1 MLDNKIHYRTCNL
14 CEAMC
19 GLEITYKEKKV
30 ISIVGDKKD
39 PLSKG
44 FICPKSLALKDLYED
59 PDRLKTP
66 IKRTENGWQEISWTE
81 AFDEVEIQIK
91 KIQEKYGNN
100 AVATYQGN
108 PNVHNVGSMLYGGP
122 FLKSLKTKQK
132 YSATSADQL
141 PHHIASLKMFGHQML
156 IPIPDIERTDYLLI
170 LGANP
175 GASNGSLL
183 TAPGFPQKIKSIQ
196 KRGGKVIN
204 IDPRFTET
212 SKISSQHLYINPG
225 KDALFLLSLLHV
237 IFDQGIEEKTH
248 LSNYLKGL
256 EEIKEIVKEY
266 SPKKTALLIGID
278 SLEIQKIAKD
288 FMNSKTAVCYGRM
301 GVSTQE
307 YGGICQWLI
316 NVLNIV
322 TNNMDKVGGA
332 MFTKPA
338 IDLVYMTGIQGKVGN
353 FDRYRS
359 RVHNL
364 PEYSG
369 ELPVATLA
377 DEILT
382 EGEGQIKMFIC
393 TAGNPVL
400 SAPNGKKM
408 EKALEKLDFMV
419 SIDIYLNETSK
430 YANIILPTTNG
441 LETLHYDLVFHQL
454 AIRNTAKLSEVLF
467 EKDENQKHDWEILN
481 ELTERITEKK
491 NSLTPEMMLD
501 NMFQYSPYKEANL
514 SVNKLKENPNGIDLG
529 SLQPL
534 LIKRIFTVDKKIN
547 VSPQIFIDD
556 LKRLDKELY
565 KDTKEEETK
574 YPFALIGRRHLRNNN
589 SWMHNSKLLM
599 KGKNRCTVLMSSK
612 DANNLSITDHQK
624 IKIISNVGSIELPV
638 EISDEMKEG
647 VLSIPH
653 GFGHNRNGTKIKL
666 AEENA
671 GESINDLTDDNKIDK
686 LTGNANFSGTRVKV
700 ITKKNS
706 LK

>member
-1 MLDNKIHYRTCNL
+1 MLENKIHYRTCNL

-19 GLEITYKEKKV
+19 GLKITYKEKKV

-44 FICPKSLALKDLYED
+44 YICPKSQALKDLYED
-59 PDRLKTP
+59 SDRLKTP
-66 IKRTENGWQEISWTE
+66 IKRTENGWEKISWTE
-81 AFDEVEIQIK
+81 AFDEVEHQIK
-91 KIQEKYGNN
+91 KIQEKYGND

-108 PNVHNVGSMLYGGP
+108 PNVHNLGAMLYGGP

-183 TAPGFPQKIKSIQ
+183 TAPGFSKKIKNIQ
-196 KRGGKVIN
+196 KRGGEVIN
-204 IDPRFTET
+204 IDPRYTET
-212 SKISSQHLYINPG
+212 SKISSNHFFINPG
-225 KDALFLLSLLHV
+225 KDALLLLSLLHV
-237 IFDQGIEEKTH
+237 IFEQGIDEKTH
-248 LSNYLKGL
+248 LSNHLKGL
-256 EEIKEIVKEY
+256 NEIKEIVKKY
-266 SPKKTALLIGID
+266 PPQKTASIIGID
-278 SLEIQKIAKD
+278 DFEIQKIAKD
-288 FMNSKTAVCYGRM
+288 FINSETAVCYGRM

-307 YGGICQWLI
+307 FGGICQWLI
-316 NVLNIV
+316 NVINIV

-338 IDLVYMTGIQGKVGN
+338 IDLVFMTGMQGKVGN

-359 RVHNL
+359 RVHDL

-377 DEILT
+377 DEMLVK
-382 EGEGQIKMFIC
+382 GEGQIKMLIC

-400 SAPNGKKM
+400 STPNGKKL
-408 EKALEKLDFMV
+408 EKALEELDYMV

-430 YANIILPTTNG
+430 YANIILPSTNG

-467 EKDENQKHDWEILN
+467 EKDDNQKHDWQILN
-481 ELTERITEKK
+481 ELTERITGNK
-491 NSLTPEMMLD
+491 NSLTPKKMLD
-501 NMFQYSPYKEANL
+501 SMFQFSSYKDANL
-514 SVNKLKENPNGIDLG
+514 SVKKLKDNPSGIDLG
-529 SLQPL
+529 ALQPHL
-534 LIKRIFTVDKKIN
+534 TKRIFTTDKKIN
-547 VSPQIFIDD
+547 ISPKFFIDD
-556 LKRLDKELY
+556 LKRLDQELFNVVDED
-565 KDTKEEETK
+565 KIN

-589 SWMHNSKLLM
+589 SWMHNSELLM

-612 DANNLSITDHQK
+612 DANNLSITNHQQ
-624 IKIISNVGSIELPV
+624 IRIISNVGSIELPV

-653 GFGHNRNGTKIKL
+653 GFGHNREGTKIKL

-671 GESINDLTDDNKIDK
+671 GESINDITDDQKIDR

-700 ITKKNS
+700 T
-706 LK
+706 L

>member
-66 IKRTENGWQEISWTE
+66 IKRTENGWQEISWSE

-467 EKDENQKHDWEILN
+467 EKDENQKHDWQILN

-547 VSPQIFIDD
+547 VSPKIFIDD
-556 LKRLDKELY
+556 LKRLNKELC

-700 ITKKNS
+700 IT
-706 LK
+706 

>member
-1 MLDNKIHYRTCNL
+1 MSENKIHYRTCNL

-44 FICPKSLALKDLYED
+44 FICPKSQALKDLYED
-59 PDRLKTP
+59 KDRLKQP
-66 IKRTENGWQEISWTE
+66 LRRTEKGWEEISWEE

-100 AVATYQGN
+100 SVATYQGN
-108 PNVHNVGSMLYGGP
+108 PNVHNLGAMLYGAP

-132 YSATSADQL
+132 YSATSVDQL

-183 TAPGFPQKIKSIQ
+183 TAPGFSQKIKTIQ

-204 IDPRFTET
+204 IDPRYTET
-212 SKISSQHLYINPG
+212 SKISSQHFYINPG
-225 KDALFLLSLLHV
+225 KDALFLLTLLHV
-237 IFDQGIEEKTH
+237 IFQNGIREKTH
-248 LSNYLKGL
+248 LSDHLKGL
-256 EEIKEIVKEY
+256 EDIKKIVKQY
-266 SPKKTALLIGID
+266 TPKKTAHLIGIE
-278 SLEIQKIAKD
+278 STEIQKIATD
-288 FMNSKTAVCYGRM
+288 FLNSETAVCYGRM

-338 IDLVYMTGIQGKVGN
+338 IDLVFMTGAQGKVGN

-382 EGEGQIKMFIC
+382 KGEGQIKMFIC

-400 SAPNGKKM
+400 STPNGKKL
-408 EKALEKLDFMV
+408 EKALEELEFMV

-430 YANIILPTTNG
+430 YANIILPSTNG

-454 AIRNTAKLSEVLF
+454 AIRNTAKISEILF
-467 EKDENQKHDWEILN
+467 EKNENQKHDWQILN
-481 ELTERITEKK
+481 ELTERITGKK
-491 NSLTPEMMLD
+491 NISTPEMMLD
-501 NMFQYSPYKEANL
+501 HMFKFSPYNEENL
-514 SVNKLKENPNGIDLG
+514 SVKKLREHPNGIDLG
-529 SLQPL
+529 ALQPL
-534 LIKRIFTVDKKIN
+534 LTKRIFTLDKKIN
-547 VSPQIFIDD
+547 ISPKIFIDD
-556 LKRLDKELY
+556 LKRLDKEFF
-565 KDTKEEETK
+565 KDNNEEK
-574 YPFALIGRRHLRNNN
+574 INYPFALIGRRHLRNNN

-599 KGKNRCTVLMSSK
+599 KGKNRCTVLMNSK
-612 DANNLSITDHQK
+612 DAQNLSILNHQK
-624 IKIISNVGSIELPV
+624 VKLTSNVGSIILPV

-653 GFGHNRNGTKIKL
+653 GFGHNRGGTKIKL
-666 AEENA
+666 AEKNA
-671 GESINDLTDDNKIDK
+671 GESINDLTDDFKIDQ

-700 ITKKNS
+700 SI
-706 LK
+706 

>member
-1 MLDNKIHYRTCNL
+1 MLENKIHYRTCNL

-19 GLEITYKEKKV
+19 GLKITYKEKKV

-44 FICPKSLALKDLYED
+44 YICPKSLALKDLYED
-59 PDRLKTP
+59 SDRLKTP
-66 IKRTENGWQEISWTE
+66 IKRVENGWKKISWTE
-81 AFDEVEIQIK
+81 AFDEVEHQIK
-91 KIQEKYGNN
+91 KIQEQYGND

-108 PNVHNVGSMLYGGP
+108 PNVHNLGSMLYGGP

-183 TAPGFPQKIKSIQ
+183 TAPGFSQKIKNIQ
-196 KRGGKVIN
+196 KRGGEVIN
-204 IDPRFTET
+204 IDPRYTET
-212 SKISSQHLYINPG
+212 SKISSDHFFINPG
-225 KDALFLLSLLHV
+225 KDALLLLSLLNV
-237 IFDQGIEEKTH
+237 IFEQGIDEKTH
-248 LSNYLKGL
+248 LSSHLKGL
-256 EEIKEIVKEY
+256 EEIKEIIKKY
-266 SPKKTALLIGID
+266 PPQKTAAIIGID
-278 SLEIQKIAKD
+278 SLEIQKIAKN

-307 YGGICQWLI
+307 FGGICQWLI
-316 NVLNIV
+316 NVINIV
-322 TNNMDKVGGA
+322 TNNMDKAGGA
-332 MFTKPA
+332 MFTKAA
-338 IDLVYMTGIQGKVGN
+338 IDLVFMTGMKGKVGN

-359 RVHNL
+359 RVHDL

-377 DEILT
+377 DEMIV
-382 EGEGQIKMFIC
+382 EGEGQIKMLIC

-400 SAPNGKKM
+400 STPNGKKL
-408 EKALEKLDFMV
+408 EKALEGLDFMV

-430 YANIILPTTNG
+430 YANIILPSTNG

-467 EKDENQKHDWEILN
+467 EKDENQKHDWQILN
-481 ELTERITEKK
+481 ELTERITGKK
-491 NSLTPEMMLD
+491 NPLTPEMMLD
-501 NMFQYSPYKEANL
+501 NMFKFSSYKAANL
-514 SVNKLKENPNGIDLG
+514 SVKKLKENPSGIDLG
-529 SLQPL
+529 ALQPL
-534 LIKRIFTVDKKIN
+534 LTKRIFTQDKKIN
-547 VSPQIFIDD
+547 ISPKFFIND
-556 LKRLDKELY
+556 LKRLDKELFNANGED
-565 KDTKEEETK
+565 KTN

-599 KGKNRCTVLMSSK
+599 KGKNRCTVLMCPK
-612 DANNLSITDHQK
+612 DANNLSITNHQK
-624 IKIISNVGSIELPV
+624 IRITSNVGSIELPV

-700 ITKKNS
+700 IT
-706 LK
+706 

>member
-1 MLDNKIHYRTCNL
+1 MLENKIHYRTCNL

-19 GLEITYKEKKV
+19 GLKITYKEKKV

-44 FICPKSLALKDLYED
+44 YICPKSQALKDLYED
-59 PDRLKTP
+59 SDRLKTP
-66 IKRTENGWQEISWTE
+66 IKRTENGWEKISWTE
-81 AFDEVEIQIK
+81 AFDEVEHQIK
-91 KIQEKYGNN
+91 KIQEKYGND

-108 PNVHNVGSMLYGGP
+108 PNVHNLGAMLYGGP

-183 TAPGFPQKIKSIQ
+183 TAPGFSQKIKNIQ
-196 KRGGKVIN
+196 KRGGEVIN
-204 IDPRFTET
+204 IDPRYTET
-212 SKISSQHLYINPG
+212 SKISSNHFFINPG
-225 KDALFLLSLLHV
+225 KDALLLLSLLYV
-237 IFDQGIEEKTH
+237 IFEQGVDEKTH
-248 LSNYLKGL
+248 LSNHLKGL
-256 EEIKEIVKEY
+256 NEIKEIVKKY
-266 SPKKTALLIGID
+266 PPQKTASIIGID
-278 SLEIQKIAKD
+278 DFEIQKIAKD
-288 FMNSKTAVCYGRM
+288 FINSETAVCYGRM

-307 YGGICQWLI
+307 FGGICQWLI
-316 NVLNIV
+316 NVINIV

-338 IDLVYMTGIQGKVGN
+338 IDLVFMTGMQGKVGN

-359 RVHNL
+359 RVHDL

-377 DEILT
+377 DEMLVK
-382 EGEGQIKMFIC
+382 GEGQIKMLIS

-400 SAPNGKKM
+400 STPNGKKL
-408 EKALEKLDFMV
+408 EKALEELDYMV

-430 YANIILPTTNG
+430 YANIILPSTNG

-467 EKDENQKHDWEILN
+467 EKDDNQKHDWQILN
-481 ELTERITEKK
+481 ELTERITGNK
-491 NSLTPEMMLD
+491 NSLTPEKMLD
-501 NMFQYSPYKEANL
+501 SMFQFSSYKDANL
-514 SVNKLKENPNGIDLG
+514 SVKKLKDNPSGIDLG
-529 SLQPL
+529 ALQPHL
-534 LIKRIFTVDKKIN
+534 TKRIFTTDKKIN
-547 VSPQIFIDD
+547 ISPKFFIDD
-556 LKRLDKELY
+556 LKRLDQELFNVVDED
-565 KDTKEEETK
+565 KIN

-589 SWMHNSKLLM
+589 SWMHNSELLM

-612 DANNLSITDHQK
+612 DANNLSITNHQQ
-624 IKIISNVGSIELPV
+624 IRIISNVGSIELPV

-653 GFGHNRNGTKIKL
+653 GFGHNREGTKIKL

-671 GESINDLTDDNKIDK
+671 GESINDLTDDHKIDR

-700 ITKKNS
+700 R
-706 LK
+706 L

>member
-1 MLDNKIHYRTCNL
+1 MLENKIHYRTCNL

-19 GLEITYKEKKV
+19 GLKITYKEKKV

-44 FICPKSLALKDLYED
+44 YICPKSLALKDLYED
-59 PDRLKTP
+59 SDRLKTP
-66 IKRTENGWQEISWTE
+66 IKRVENGWKKISWTE
-81 AFDEVEIQIK
+81 AFDEVEHQIK
-91 KIQEKYGNN
+91 KIQEQYGND

-108 PNVHNVGSMLYGGP
+108 PNVHNLGSMLYGGP

-183 TAPGFPQKIKSIQ
+183 TAPGFSQKIKNIQ
-196 KRGGKVIN
+196 KRGGEVIN
-204 IDPRFTET
+204 IDPRYTET
-212 SKISSQHLYINPG
+212 SKISSDHFFINPG
-225 KDALFLLSLLHV
+225 KDALLLLSLLNV
-237 IFDQGIEEKTH
+237 IFEQGIDEKTH
-248 LSNYLKGL
+248 LSSHLKGL
-256 EEIKEIVKEY
+256 EEIKEIIKQY
-266 SPKKTALLIGID
+266 PPQKTASIIGID
-278 SLEIQKIAKD
+278 SLEIQKIAKN

-307 YGGICQWLI
+307 FGGICQWLI
-316 NVLNIV
+316 NVINIV
-322 TNNMDKVGGA
+322 TNNMDKAGGA
-332 MFTKPA
+332 MFTKAA
-338 IDLVYMTGIQGKVGN
+338 IDLVFMTGMKGKVGN

-359 RVHNL
+359 RVHDL

-377 DEILT
+377 DEMIV
-382 EGEGQIKMFIC
+382 EGEGQIKMLIC

-400 SAPNGKKM
+400 STPNGKKL
-408 EKALEKLDFMV
+408 EKALEGLDFMV

-430 YANIILPTTNG
+430 YANIILPSTNG

-467 EKDENQKHDWEILN
+467 EKDENQKHDWQILN
-481 ELTERITEKK
+481 ELTERITGKK
-491 NSLTPEMMLD
+491 NPLTPEMMLD
-501 NMFQYSPYKEANL
+501 NMFKFSPYKAANL
-514 SVNKLKENPNGIDLG
+514 SVKKLKENPSGIDLG
-529 SLQPL
+529 ALQPL
-534 LIKRIFTVDKKIN
+534 LTKRIFTPDKKIN
-547 VSPQIFIDD
+547 ISPKFFIND
-556 LKRLDKELY
+556 LKRLDKELFNANGED
-565 KDTKEEETK
+565 KTN

-599 KGKNRCTVLMSSK
+599 KGKNRCTVLMCPK
-612 DANNLSITDHQK
+612 DANNLSITNHQK
-624 IKIISNVGSIELPV
+624 IRITSNVGSIELPV

-653 GFGHNRNGTKIKL
+653 GFGHNRQGTKIKL

-671 GESINDLTDDNKIDK
+671 GESINDLTDDYNIDK
-686 LTGNANFSGTRVKV
+686 LTGNVNFSGTRVKV
-700 ITKKNS
+700 N
-706 LK
+706 L

>member
-1 MLDNKIHYRTCNL
+1 MLENKIHYRTCNL

-19 GLEITYKEKKV
+19 GLKITYKEKKV

-44 FICPKSLALKDLYED
+44 YICPKSQALKDLYED
-59 PDRLKTP
+59 SDRLKTP
-66 IKRTENGWQEISWTE
+66 IKRTENGWEKISWTE
-81 AFDEVEIQIK
+81 AFDEVEHQIK
-91 KIQEKYGNN
+91 KIQEKYGND

-108 PNVHNVGSMLYGGP
+108 PNVHNLGAMLYGGP

-156 IPIPDIERTDYLLI
+156 IPIPDIERTHYLLI

-183 TAPGFPQKIKSIQ
+183 TAPGFSQKIKNIQ

-204 IDPRFTET
+204 IDPRYTET
-212 SKISSQHLYINPG
+212 SKISSNHFFINPG
-225 KDALFLLSLLHV
+225 KDALLLLSLLHV
-237 IFDQGIEEKTH
+237 IFEQGINEKTH
-248 LSNYLKGL
+248 LSNHLKGL
-256 EEIKEIVKEY
+256 NEIKEIVKKY
-266 SPKKTALLIGID
+266 PPQKTASIIGINGF
-278 SLEIQKIAKD
+278 EIQKIAKD
-288 FMNSKTAVCYGRM
+288 FMNSETAVCYGRM

-307 YGGICQWLI
+307 FGGICQWLI
-316 NVLNIV
+316 NVINIV

-338 IDLVYMTGIQGKVGN
+338 IDLVFMTGMQGKVGN

-359 RVHNL
+359 RVHDL

-377 DEILT
+377 DEMLVK
-382 EGEGQIKMFIC
+382 GEGQIKMLIC

-400 SAPNGKKM
+400 STPNGKKLEM
-408 EKALEKLDFMV
+408 ALEQLDFMV

-430 YANIILPTTNG
+430 YANIILPSTNG
-441 LETLHYDLVFHQL
+441 LETQHYDLVFHQL

-467 EKDENQKHDWEILN
+467 EKDDNQKHDWQILN
-481 ELTERITEKK
+481 ELTERITGNK
-491 NSLTPEMMLD
+491 NSLTPEKMLD
-501 NMFQYSPYKEANL
+501 SMFQFSSYKDANL
-514 SVNKLKENPNGIDLG
+514 SVKKLKDNPSGIDLG
-529 SLQPL
+529 ALQPHL
-534 LIKRIFTVDKKIN
+534 TKRIFTTDKKIN
-547 VSPQIFIDD
+547 ISPKFFIDD
-556 LKRLDKELY
+556 LKRLDQELFNVVDED
-565 KDTKEEETK
+565 KINF
-574 YPFALIGRRHLRNNN
+574 PFALIGRRHLRNNN
-589 SWMHNSKLLM
+589 SWMHNSELLM

-612 DANNLSITDHQK
+612 DANNLSITNHQQ
-624 IKIISNVGSIELPV
+624 IRIISNVGSIELPV

-653 GFGHNRNGTKIKL
+653 GFGHNREGTKIKL

-671 GESINDLTDDNKIDK
+671 GESINDLTDDHKIDR

-700 ITKKNS
+700 R
-706 LK
+706 L

>member
-1 MLDNKIHYRTCNL
+1 MLENKIHYRTCNL

-19 GLEITYKEKKV
+19 GLKITYKEKKV

-44 FICPKSLALKDLYED
+44 YICPKSQALKDLYED
-59 PDRLKTP
+59 SDRLKTP
-66 IKRTENGWQEISWTE
+66 IKRVENGWKKISWIE
-81 AFDEVEIQIK
+81 AFEEVEHQIK
-91 KIQEKYGNN
+91 KIQEKYGND

-108 PNVHNVGSMLYGGP
+108 PNVHNLGSMLYGGP

-183 TAPGFPQKIKSIQ
+183 TAPGFSQKIKNIQ
-196 KRGGKVIN
+196 KRGGEVIN
-204 IDPRFTET
+204 IDPRYTET
-212 SKISSQHLYINPG
+212 SKISSNHFFINPG
-225 KDALFLLSLLHV
+225 KDALLLLSLLYV
-237 IFDQGIEEKTH
+237 IFEQGIDEKTH
-248 LSNYLKGL
+248 LSSHLKGL
-256 EEIKEIVKEY
+256 EEIKEIIKKY
-266 SPKKTALLIGID
+266 PPQKTAAIIGID
-278 SLEIQKIAKD
+278 SLEIQKIAKN

-307 YGGICQWLI
+307 FGGICQWLI
-316 NVLNIV
+316 NVINIV
-322 TNNMDKVGGA
+322 TNNMDKAGGA
-332 MFTKPA
+332 MFTEAA
-338 IDLVYMTGIQGKVGN
+338 IDLVFMTGMQGKVGN

-359 RVHNL
+359 RVHDL

-377 DEILT
+377 DEMIV
-382 EGEGQIKMFIC
+382 EGDGQIKMLIC

-400 SAPNGKKM
+400 STPNGKKL
-408 EKALEKLDFMV
+408 EKALEGLDFMV

-430 YANIILPTTNG
+430 YANIILPSTNG

-467 EKDENQKHDWEILN
+467 EKDENQKHDWQILN
-481 ELTERITEKK
+481 ELTERITGKK
-491 NSLTPEMMLD
+491 NPLTPEMMLD
-501 NMFQYSPYKEANL
+501 NMFKFSSYKAANL
-514 SVNKLKENPNGIDLG
+514 SVKKLKENPSGIDLG
-529 SLQPL
+529 ALQPL
-534 LIKRIFTVDKKIN
+534 LTKRIFTQDKKIN
-547 VSPQIFIDD
+547 ISPKFFIDD
-556 LKRLDKELY
+556 LKRLDKELFNTNGED
-565 KDTKEEETK
+565 KTN

-599 KGKNRCTVLMSSK
+599 KGKNRCTVLMCPK
-612 DANNLSITDHQK
+612 DANNLSITNHQK
-624 IKIISNVGSIELPV
+624 IRITSNVGSIELPV

-653 GFGHNRNGTKIKL
+653 GFGHNRQGTKIKL

-671 GESINDLTDDNKIDK
+671 GESINDLTDDYNIDK
-686 LTGNANFSGTRVKV
+686 LTGNVNFSGTRVKV
-700 ITKKNS
+700 N
-706 LK
+706 L

>member
-66 IKRTENGWQEISWTE
+66 IKRTENGWQEISWSE

-237 IFDQGIEEKTH
+237 IFDQGIEDKTH

-467 EKDENQKHDWEILN
+467 EKDENQKHDWQILN

-547 VSPQIFIDD
+547 VSPKIFIDD
-556 LKRLDKELY
+556 LKRLNKELC

-700 ITKKNS
+700 ITQKKA
-706 LK
+706 L

>member
-1 MLDNKIHYRTCNL
+1 MIDNKVHYRTCNL

-19 GLEITYKEKKV
+19 GLEITYKEKDI

-44 FICPKSLALKDLYED
+44 YICPKSLALKDLYED
-59 PDRLKTP
+59 QDRLKTP
-66 IKRTENGWQEISWTE
+66 IKRTENGWEKISWTE
-81 AFDEVEIQIK
+81 AFDEVENQIK
-91 KIQEKYGNN
+91 KIQEEYGNN

-108 PNVHNVGSMLYGGP
+108 PNVHNFGSILYGGP

-132 YSATSADQL
+132 YSATSEDQL

-183 TAPGFPQKIKSIQ
+183 TAPGFSQKIKNIQ
-196 KRGGKVIN
+196 KRGGEVIN
-204 IDPRFTET
+204 IDPRYTET
-212 SKISSQHLYINPG
+212 SKISSNHFFINPG
-225 KDALFLLSLLHV
+225 KDALLLLSLLYV
-237 IFDQGIEEKTH
+237 IFEQGIDEKTH
-248 LSNYLKGL
+248 LSSHLKGL
-256 EEIKEIVKEY
+256 EEIKEIIKKY
-266 SPKKTALLIGID
+266 PPQKTAAIIGID
-278 SLEIQKIAKD
+278 SLEIQKIAKN

-307 YGGICQWLI
+307 FGGICQWLI
-316 NVLNIV
+316 NVINIV
-322 TNNMDKVGGA
+322 TNNMDKAGGA
-332 MFTKPA
+332 MFTEAA
-338 IDLVYMTGIQGKVGN
+338 IDLVFMTGMQGKVGN

-359 RVHNL
+359 RVHDL

-377 DEILT
+377 DEMIV
-382 EGEGQIKMFIC
+382 EGEGQIKMLIC

-400 SAPNGKKM
+400 STPNGKKL
-408 EKALEKLDFMV
+408 EKALEGLDFMV

-467 EKDENQKHDWEILN
+467 EKDENQKHDWQILN
-481 ELTERITEKK
+481 ELTERITGKK
-491 NSLTPEMMLD
+491 NPLTPEMMLD
-501 NMFQYSPYKEANL
+501 NMFKFSSYKAANL
-514 SVNKLKENPNGIDLG
+514 SVKKLKENPSGIDLG
-529 SLQPL
+529 ALQPL
-534 LIKRIFTVDKKIN
+534 LTKRIFTQDKKIN
-547 VSPQIFIDD
+547 ISPKFFIDD
-556 LKRLDKELY
+556 LKRLDKELFNTNGED
-565 KDTKEEETK
+565 KTN

-599 KGKNRCTVLMSSK
+599 KGKNRCTVLMCPK
-612 DANNLSITDHQK
+612 DANNLSITNHQK
-624 IKIISNVGSIELPV
+624 IRITSNVGSIELPV

-653 GFGHNRNGTKIKL
+653 GFGHNRQGTKIKL

-671 GESINDLTDDNKIDK
+671 GESINDLTDDYNIDK
-686 LTGNANFSGTRVKV
+686 LTGNVNFSGTRVKV
-700 ITKKNS
+700 N
-706 LK
+706 L

>member
-1 MLDNKIHYRTCNL
+1 MLENKIHYRTCNL

-19 GLEITYKEKKV
+19 GLKITYKEKKV

-44 FICPKSLALKDLYED
+44 YICPKSLALKDLYED
-59 PDRLKTP
+59 SDRLKTP
-66 IKRTENGWQEISWTE
+66 IKRVENGWKKISWTE
-81 AFDEVEIQIK
+81 AFDEVEHQIK
-91 KIQEKYGNN
+91 KIQEQYGND

-108 PNVHNVGSMLYGGP
+108 PNVHNLGSMLYGGP

-183 TAPGFPQKIKSIQ
+183 TAPGFSQKIKNIQ
-196 KRGGKVIN
+196 KRGGEVIN
-204 IDPRFTET
+204 IDPRYTET
-212 SKISSQHLYINPG
+212 SKISSDHFFINPG
-225 KDALFLLSLLHV
+225 KDALLLLSLLNV
-237 IFDQGIEEKTH
+237 IFEQGIDEKTH
-248 LSNYLKGL
+248 LSSHLKGL
-256 EEIKEIVKEY
+256 EEIKEIIKQY
-266 SPKKTALLIGID
+266 PPQKTASIIGID
-278 SLEIQKIAKD
+278 SLEIQKIAKN

-307 YGGICQWLI
+307 FGGICQWLI
-316 NVLNIV
+316 NVINIV
-322 TNNMDKVGGA
+322 TNNMDKAGGA
-332 MFTKPA
+332 MFTEAA
-338 IDLVYMTGIQGKVGN
+338 IDLVFMTGMKGKVGN

-359 RVHNL
+359 RVHDL

-377 DEILT
+377 DEMIV
-382 EGEGQIKMFIC
+382 EGEGQIKMLIC

-400 SAPNGKKM
+400 STPNGKKL
-408 EKALEKLDFMV
+408 EKALEGLDFMV

-430 YANIILPTTNG
+430 YANIILPSTNG

-467 EKDENQKHDWEILN
+467 EKDENQKHDWQILN
-481 ELTERITEKK
+481 ELTERITGKK
-491 NSLTPEMMLD
+491 NPLTPEMMLD
-501 NMFQYSPYKEANL
+501 NMFKFSPYKAANL
-514 SVNKLKENPNGIDLG
+514 SVKKLKENPSGIDLG
-529 SLQPL
+529 ALQPL
-534 LIKRIFTVDKKIN
+534 LTKRIFTQDKKIN
-547 VSPQIFIDD
+547 ISPKFFIDD
-556 LKRLDKELY
+556 LKRLDKELFNTNSED
-565 KDTKEEETK
+565 KTN

-599 KGKNRCTVLMSSK
+599 KGKNRCTVLMCPK
-612 DANNLSITDHQK
+612 DANNLSITNHQK
-624 IKIISNVGSIELPV
+624 IRITSNVGSIELPV

-653 GFGHNRNGTKIKL
+653 GFGHNRQGTKIKL

-671 GESINDLTDDNKIDK
+671 GESINDLTDDYNIDK
-686 LTGNANFSGTRVKV
+686 LTGNVNFSGTRVKV
-700 ITKKNS
+700 N
-706 LK
+706 L

>member
-266 SPKKTALLIGID
+266 STKKTALLIGID

-382 EGEGQIKMFIC
+382 EGDGQIKMFIC

-612 DANNLSITDHQK
+612 DANNLSIIDHQK

-700 ITKKNS
+700 IT
-706 LK
+706 

>member
-382 EGEGQIKMFIC
+382 EGDGQIKMFIC

-467 EKDENQKHDWEILN
+467 EKDENQKHDWQILN

-547 VSPQIFIDD
+547 VSPKFFIDD

-700 ITKKNS
+700 IT
-706 LK
+706 

>member
-183 TAPGFPQKIKSIQ
+183 TAPGFPKKIKSIQ

-237 IFDQGIEEKTH
+237 IFDQGIEDKTH

-400 SAPNGKKM
+400 SAPNGKKL

-467 EKDENQKHDWEILN
+467 EKDENQKHDWQILN

-547 VSPQIFIDD
+547 VSPKIFIDD
-556 LKRLDKELY
+556 LKRLNKELY

-700 ITKKNS
+700 IT
-706 LK
+706 

>member
-1 MLDNKIHYRTCNL
+1 MLENKIHYRTCNL

-19 GLEITYKEKKV
+19 GLKITYKEKKV

-44 FICPKSLALKDLYED
+44 YICPKSQALKDLYED
-59 PDRLKTP
+59 LDRLKTP
-66 IKRTENGWQEISWTE
+66 IKRTENGWEKISWTE
-81 AFDEVEIQIK
+81 AFDEVEYQIK
-91 KIQEKYGNN
+91 KIQEKYGND

-108 PNVHNVGSMLYGGP
+108 PNVHNLGSMLYGGP

-183 TAPGFPQKIKSIQ
+183 TAPGFSQKIKNIQ
-196 KRGGKVIN
+196 KRGGEVIN
-204 IDPRFTET
+204 IDPRYTET
-212 SKISSQHLYINPG
+212 SKISSNHFFINPG
-225 KDALFLLSLLHV
+225 KDALLLLSLLYV
-237 IFDQGIEEKTH
+237 IFEQGIDEKTH
-248 LSNYLKGL
+248 LSSHLKGL
-256 EEIKEIVKEY
+256 EEIKEIIKQY
-266 SPKKTALLIGID
+266 PPQKTAAIIGID
-278 SLEIQKIAKD
+278 SLEIQKIAKN

-307 YGGICQWLI
+307 FGGICQWLI
-316 NVLNIV
+316 NVINIV
-322 TNNMDKVGGA
+322 TNNMDKAGGA
-332 MFTKPA
+332 MFTEAA
-338 IDLVYMTGIQGKVGN
+338 IDLVFMTGMQGKVGN

-359 RVHNL
+359 RVHDL

-377 DEILT
+377 DEMIV
-382 EGEGQIKMFIC
+382 EGEGQIKMLIC

-400 SAPNGKKM
+400 STPNGKKL
-408 EKALEKLDFMV
+408 EKALEGLDFMV

-430 YANIILPTTNG
+430 YANIILPSTNG

-467 EKDENQKHDWEILN
+467 EKDENQKHDWQILN
-481 ELTERITEKK
+481 ELTERITGKK
-491 NSLTPEMMLD
+491 NPLTPEMMLD
-501 NMFQYSPYKEANL
+501 NMFKFSSYKAANL
-514 SVNKLKENPNGIDLG
+514 SVKKLKENPSGIDLG
-529 SLQPL
+529 ALQPL
-534 LIKRIFTVDKKIN
+534 LTKRIFTQDKKIN
-547 VSPQIFIDD
+547 ISPKFFIDD
-556 LKRLDKELY
+556 LKRLDKELFNTNGED
-565 KDTKEEETK
+565 KTN

-599 KGKNRCTVLMSSK
+599 KGKNRCTVLMCPK
-612 DANNLSITDHQK
+612 DANNLSITNHQK
-624 IKIISNVGSIELPV
+624 IRITSNVGSIELPV

-653 GFGHNRNGTKIKL
+653 GFGHNRQGTKIKL

-671 GESINDLTDDNKIDK
+671 GESINDLTDDYNIDK
-686 LTGNANFSGTRVKV
+686 LTGNVNFSGTRVKV
-700 ITKKNS
+700 N
-706 LK
+706 L

>member
-1 MLDNKIHYRTCNL
+1 MLENKIHYRTCNL

-19 GLEITYKEKKV
+19 GLKITYKEKKI

-44 FICPKSLALKDLYED
+44 YICPKSQALKDLYED
-59 PDRLKTP
+59 SDRLKTP
-66 IKRTENGWQEISWTE
+66 IKRSENGWEKISWVE
-81 AFDEVEIQIK
+81 AFDEIEHQIK
-91 KIQEKYGNN
+91 KIQEKYCND

-108 PNVHNVGSMLYGGP
+108 PNVHNLGAILYGGP

-156 IPIPDIERTDYLLI
+156 IPIPDIERTHYLLI

-183 TAPGFPQKIKSIQ
+183 TAPGFSQKIKNIQ

-204 IDPRFTET
+204 IDPRYTET
-212 SKISSQHLYINPG
+212 SKISSNHFFINPG
-225 KDALFLLSLLHV
+225 KDALLLLSLLHV
-237 IFDQGIEEKTH
+237 IFEQGINEKTH
-248 LSNYLKGL
+248 LSNHLKGL
-256 EEIKEIVKEY
+256 NEIKEIVKKY
-266 SPKKTALLIGID
+266 PPQKTASIIGINGF
-278 SLEIQKIAKD
+278 EIQKIAKD
-288 FMNSKTAVCYGRM
+288 FMNSETAVCYGRM

-307 YGGICQWLI
+307 FGGICQWLI
-316 NVLNIV
+316 NVINIV

-338 IDLVYMTGIQGKVGN
+338 IDLVFMTGMQGKVGN
-353 FDRYRS
+353 FNRYRS
-359 RVHNL
+359 RVHDL

-377 DEILT
+377 DEMLVK
-382 EGEGQIKMFIC
+382 GEGQIKMLIC

-400 SAPNGKKM
+400 STPNGKKLEM
-408 EKALEKLDFMV
+408 ALEQLDFMV

-430 YANIILPTTNG
+430 YANIILPSTNG
-441 LETLHYDLVFHQL
+441 LETQHYDLVFHQL

-467 EKDENQKHDWEILN
+467 EKDDNQKHDWQILN
-481 ELTERITEKK
+481 ELTERITGNK
-491 NSLTPEMMLD
+491 NSLTPEKMLD
-501 NMFQYSPYKEANL
+501 SMFQFSSYKDANL
-514 SVNKLKENPNGIDLG
+514 SVKKLKDNPSGLDLG
-529 SLQPL
+529 ALQPHL
-534 LIKRIFTVDKKIN
+534 TKRIFTTDKKIN
-547 VSPQIFIDD
+547 ISPKFFIDD
-556 LKRLDKELY
+556 LKRLDQELFNVVDED
-565 KDTKEEETK
+565 KIN

-589 SWMHNSKLLM
+589 SWMHNSELLM

-612 DANNLSITDHQK
+612 DANNLSITNHQQ
-624 IKIISNVGSIELPV
+624 IRIISNVGSIKLPV

-653 GFGHNRNGTKIKL
+653 GFGHNREGTKIKL
-666 AEENA
+666 AEKNA
-671 GESINDLTDDNKIDK
+671 GESINDLTDDHKIDR

-700 ITKKNS
+700 R
-706 LK
+706 L

>member
-1 MLDNKIHYRTCNL
+1 MD
-14 CEAMC
+14 
-19 GLEITYKEKKV
+19 GKK
-30 ISIVGDKKD
+30 
-39 PLSKG
+39 
-44 FICPKSLALKDLYED
+44 
-59 PDRLKTP
+59 
-66 IKRTENGWQEISWTE
+66 ISWTE
-81 AFDEVEIQIK
+81 AFDEVEYQIK
-91 KIQEKYGNN
+91 KIQEKYGND

-108 PNVHNVGSMLYGGP
+108 PNVHNLGAMLYGGP

-183 TAPGFPQKIKSIQ
+183 TAPGFSKKIKNIQ
-196 KRGGKVIN
+196 KRGGEVIN
-204 IDPRFTET
+204 IDPRYTET
-212 SKISSQHLYINPG
+212 SKISSNHFFINPG
-225 KDALFLLSLLHV
+225 KDALLLLSLLHV
-237 IFDQGIEEKTH
+237 IFEQGIDEKTH
-248 LSNYLKGL
+248 LSNHLKGL
-256 EEIKEIVKEY
+256 NEIKEIVKKY
-266 SPKKTALLIGID
+266 PPQKTASIIGID
-278 SLEIQKIAKD
+278 DFEIQKIAKD
-288 FMNSKTAVCYGRM
+288 FINSETAVCYGRM

-307 YGGICQWLI
+307 FGGICQWLI
-316 NVLNIV
+316 NVINIV

-338 IDLVYMTGIQGKVGN
+338 IDLVFMTGMQGKVGN

-359 RVHNL
+359 RVHDL

-377 DEILT
+377 DEMLVK
-382 EGEGQIKMFIC
+382 GEGQIKMLIS

-400 SAPNGKKM
+400 STPNGKKL
-408 EKALEKLDFMV
+408 EKALEQLDYMV

-430 YANIILPTTNG
+430 YANIILPSTNG

-467 EKDENQKHDWEILN
+467 EKDENQKHDWQILN
-481 ELTERITEKK
+481 ELTERITGNK
-491 NSLTPEMMLD
+491 NSLTPEKMLD
-501 NMFQYSPYKEANL
+501 SMFQFSSYKDANL
-514 SVNKLKENPNGIDLG
+514 SVKKLKDNPSGLDLG
-529 SLQPL
+529 ALQPHL
-534 LIKRIFTVDKKIN
+534 TKRIFTTDKKIN
-547 VSPQIFIDD
+547 ISPKFFIDD
-556 LKRLDKELY
+556 LKRLDQELFY
-565 KDTKEEETK
+565 VVDEDKIN

-589 SWMHNSKLLM
+589 SWMHNSELLM

-612 DANNLSITDHQK
+612 DANNLSITNHQQ
-624 IKIISNVGSIELPV
+624 IRIISNVGSIELPV

-653 GFGHNRNGTKIKL
+653 GFGHNREGTKIKL

-671 GESINDLTDDNKIDK
+671 GESINDLTDDHKIDR

-700 ITKKNS
+700 R
-706 LK
+706 L

>member
-400 SAPNGKKM
+400 SAPNGKKL

-467 EKDENQKHDWEILN
+467 EKDENQKHDWQILN

-547 VSPQIFIDD
+547 VSPKIFIDD
-556 LKRLDKELY
+556 LKRLNKELC

-700 ITKKNS
+700 ITQKKA
-706 LK
+706 L

>member
-1 MLDNKIHYRTCNL
+1 MLENKIHYRTCNL

-19 GLEITYKEKKV
+19 GLKITYKEKKI

-44 FICPKSLALKDLYED
+44 YICPKSQALKDLYED
-59 PDRLKTP
+59 SDRLKTP
-66 IKRTENGWQEISWTE
+66 IKRTENGWEKISWTE
-81 AFDEVEIQIK
+81 AFDEVEYQIK
-91 KIQEKYGNN
+91 KIQEKYGND

-108 PNVHNVGSMLYGGP
+108 PNVHNLGAMLYGGP

-183 TAPGFPQKIKSIQ
+183 TAPGFSKKIKNIQ
-196 KRGGKVIN
+196 KRGGEVIN
-204 IDPRFTET
+204 IDPRYTET
-212 SKISSQHLYINPG
+212 SKISSNHFFINPG
-225 KDALFLLSLLHV
+225 KDALLLLSLLHV
-237 IFDQGIEEKTH
+237 IFEQGIDEKTH
-248 LSNYLKGL
+248 LSNHLKGL
-256 EEIKEIVKEY
+256 NEIKEIVKKY
-266 SPKKTALLIGID
+266 PPQKTASIIGID
-278 SLEIQKIAKD
+278 DFEIQKIAKD
-288 FMNSKTAVCYGRM
+288 FINSETAVCYGRM

-307 YGGICQWLI
+307 FGGICQWLI
-316 NVLNIV
+316 NVINIV

-338 IDLVYMTGIQGKVGN
+338 IDLVFMTGMQGKVGN

-359 RVHNL
+359 RVHDL

-377 DEILT
+377 DEMLVK
-382 EGEGQIKMFIC
+382 GEGQIKMLIS

-400 SAPNGKKM
+400 STPNGKKL
-408 EKALEKLDFMV
+408 EKALEQLDYMV

-430 YANIILPTTNG
+430 YANIILPSTNG

-467 EKDENQKHDWEILN
+467 EKDENQKHDWQILN
-481 ELTERITEKK
+481 ELTERITGNK
-491 NSLTPEMMLD
+491 NSLTPEKMLD
-501 NMFQYSPYKEANL
+501 SMFQFSSYKDANL
-514 SVNKLKENPNGIDLG
+514 SVKKLKDNPSGLDLG
-529 SLQPL
+529 ALQPHL
-534 LIKRIFTVDKKIN
+534 TKRIFTTDKKIN
-547 VSPQIFIDD
+547 ISPKFFIDD
-556 LKRLDKELY
+556 LKRLDQELFNVEDED
-565 KDTKEEETK
+565 KIN

-589 SWMHNSKLLM
+589 SWMHNSELLM

-612 DANNLSITDHQK
+612 DANNLSITNHQQ
-624 IKIISNVGSIELPV
+624 IRIISNVGSIELPV

-653 GFGHNRNGTKIKL
+653 GFGHNREGTKIKL

-671 GESINDLTDDNKIDK
+671 GESINDLTDDHKIDR

-700 ITKKNS
+700 GF
-706 LK
+706 

>member
-1 MLDNKIHYRTCNL
+1 MLENKIHYRTCNL

-19 GLEITYKEKKV
+19 GLKITYKEKKV

-44 FICPKSLALKDLYED
+44 YICPKSQALKDLYED
-59 PDRLKTP
+59 SDRLKTP
-66 IKRTENGWQEISWTE
+66 IKRVENGWEKISWIE
-81 AFDEVEIQIK
+81 AFEEVEHQIK
-91 KIQEKYGNN
+91 KIQEKYGND

-108 PNVHNVGSMLYGGP
+108 PNVHNLGSMLYGGP

-183 TAPGFPQKIKSIQ
+183 TAPGFSQKIKNIQ
-196 KRGGKVIN
+196 KRGGEVIN
-204 IDPRFTET
+204 IDPRYTET
-212 SKISSQHLYINPG
+212 SKISSNHFFINPG
-225 KDALFLLSLLHV
+225 KDALLLLSLLYV
-237 IFDQGIEEKTH
+237 IFEQGIDEKTH
-248 LSNYLKGL
+248 LSSHLKGL
-256 EEIKEIVKEY
+256 EEIKEIIKKY
-266 SPKKTALLIGID
+266 PPQKTAAIIGID
-278 SLEIQKIAKD
+278 SLEIQKIAKN

-307 YGGICQWLI
+307 FGGICQWLI
-316 NVLNIV
+316 NVINIV
-322 TNNMDKVGGA
+322 TNNMDKAGGA
-332 MFTKPA
+332 MFTEAA
-338 IDLVYMTGIQGKVGN
+338 IDLVFMTGMQGKVGN

-359 RVHNL
+359 RVHDL

-377 DEILT
+377 DEMIV
-382 EGEGQIKMFIC
+382 EGEGQIKMLIC

-400 SAPNGKKM
+400 STPNGKKL
-408 EKALEKLDFMV
+408 EKALEGLDFMV

-467 EKDENQKHDWEILN
+467 EKDENQKHDWQILN
-481 ELTERITEKK
+481 ELTERITGKK
-491 NSLTPEMMLD
+491 NPLTPEMMLD
-501 NMFQYSPYKEANL
+501 NMFKFSSYKAANL
-514 SVNKLKENPNGIDLG
+514 SVKKLKENPSGIDLG
-529 SLQPL
+529 ALQPL
-534 LIKRIFTVDKKIN
+534 LTKRIFTQDKKIN
-547 VSPQIFIDD
+547 ISPKFFIDD
-556 LKRLDKELY
+556 LKRLDKELFNTNGED
-565 KDTKEEETK
+565 KTN

-599 KGKNRCTVLMSSK
+599 KGKNRCTVLMCPK
-612 DANNLSITDHQK
+612 DANNLSITNHQK
-624 IKIISNVGSIELPV
+624 IRITSNVGSIELPV

-653 GFGHNRNGTKIKL
+653 GFGHNRQGTKIKL

-671 GESINDLTDDNKIDK
+671 GESINDLTDDYNIDK
-686 LTGNANFSGTRVKV
+686 LTGNVNFSGTRVKV
-700 ITKKNS
+700 N
-706 LK
+706 L

>member
-467 EKDENQKHDWEILN
+467 EKDENQKHDWQILN

-501 NMFQYSPYKEANL
+501 NMFQDSPYKEANL

-700 ITKKNS
+700 IT
-706 LK
+706 

>member
-237 IFDQGIEEKTH
+237 IFDQGIEDKTH

-700 ITKKNS
+700 IT
-706 LK
+706 

>member
-1 MLDNKIHYRTCNL
+1 MLENKIHYRTCNL

-19 GLEITYKEKKV
+19 GLKITYKEKKV

-44 FICPKSLALKDLYED
+44 YICPKSQALKDLYED
-59 PDRLKTP
+59 SDRLKTP
-66 IKRTENGWQEISWTE
+66 IKRVENGWEKISWIE
-81 AFDEVEIQIK
+81 AFEEVEHQIK
-91 KIQEKYGNN
+91 KIQEKYGND

-108 PNVHNVGSMLYGGP
+108 PNVHNLGSMLYGGP

-183 TAPGFPQKIKSIQ
+183 TAPGFSQKIKNIQ
-196 KRGGKVIN
+196 KRGGEVIN
-204 IDPRFTET
+204 IDPRYTET
-212 SKISSQHLYINPG
+212 SKISSNHFFINPG
-225 KDALFLLSLLHV
+225 KDALLLLSLLYV
-237 IFDQGIEEKTH
+237 IFEQGIDEKTH
-248 LSNYLKGL
+248 LSSHLKGL
-256 EEIKEIVKEY
+256 EEIKEIIKKY
-266 SPKKTALLIGID
+266 PPQKTAAIIGID
-278 SLEIQKIAKD
+278 SLEIQKIAKN

-307 YGGICQWLI
+307 FGGICQWLI
-316 NVLNIV
+316 NVINIV
-322 TNNMDKVGGA
+322 TNNMDKAGGA
-332 MFTKPA
+332 MFTEAA
-338 IDLVYMTGIQGKVGN
+338 IDLVFMTGMQGKVGN

-359 RVHNL
+359 RVHDL

-377 DEILT
+377 DEMIV
-382 EGEGQIKMFIC
+382 EGEGQIKMLIC

-400 SAPNGKKM
+400 STPNGKKL
-408 EKALEKLDFMV
+408 EKALEGLDFMV

-430 YANIILPTTNG
+430 YANIILPSTNG

-467 EKDENQKHDWEILN
+467 EKDENQKHDWQILN
-481 ELTERITEKK
+481 ELTERITGKK
-491 NSLTPEMMLD
+491 NPLTPEMMLD
-501 NMFQYSPYKEANL
+501 NMFKFSSYKAANL
-514 SVNKLKENPNGIDLG
+514 SVKKLKENPSGIDLG
-529 SLQPL
+529 ALQPL
-534 LIKRIFTVDKKIN
+534 LTKRIFTQDKKIN
-547 VSPQIFIDD
+547 ISPKFFIDD
-556 LKRLDKELY
+556 LKRLDKELFNTNGED
-565 KDTKEEETK
+565 KTN

-589 SWMHNSKLLM
+589 SWLHNSKLLM
-599 KGKNRCTVLMSSK
+599 KGKNRCTVLMCPK
-612 DANNLSITDHQK
+612 DANNLSITNHQK
-624 IKIISNVGSIELPV
+624 IRITSNVGSIELPV

-653 GFGHNRNGTKIKL
+653 GFGHNRQGTKIKL

-671 GESINDLTDDNKIDK
+671 GESINDLTDDYNIDK
-686 LTGNANFSGTRVKV
+686 LTGNVNFSGTRVKV
-700 ITKKNS
+700 N
-706 LK
+706 L

>member
-248 LSNYLKGL
+248 LSIHLKGL

-393 TAGNPVL
+393 TAGNPIL
-400 SAPNGKKM
+400 SSPNGKKL

-467 EKDENQKHDWEILN
+467 EKDENQKHDWQILN

-514 SVNKLKENPNGIDLG
+514 SVNKLKENPSGIDLG

-700 ITKKNS
+700 IT
-706 LK
+706 

>member
-183 TAPGFPQKIKSIQ
+183 TAPGFPKKIKSIQ

-467 EKDENQKHDWEILN
+467 EKDENQKHDWQILN

-700 ITKKNS
+700 IT
-706 LK
+706 

>member
-39 PLSKG
+39 PLSPG

-266 SPKKTALLIGID
+266 SPKKTALIIGID

-454 AIRNTAKLSEVLF
+454 AIRNTAKLSEILF

-529 SLQPL
+529 SLKPL

-547 VSPQIFIDD
+547 ISPKFFIDD

-612 DANNLSITDHQK
+612 DANNLSIIDHQK

-700 ITKKNS
+700 IT
-706 LK
+706 

>member
-1 MLDNKIHYRTCNL
+1 MSENKIHYRTCNL

-19 GLEITYKEKKV
+19 GLEITHKEKKV

-44 FICPKSLALKDLYED
+44 FICPKSQALKDLYED
-59 PDRLKTP
+59 KDRLKQP
-66 IKRTENGWQEISWTE
+66 LRRTEKGWEEISWEE

-100 AVATYQGN
+100 SVATYQGN
-108 PNVHNVGSMLYGGP
+108 PNVHNLGAMLYGAP

-132 YSATSADQL
+132 YSATSVDQL

-183 TAPGFPQKIKSIQ
+183 TAPGFSQKIKNIQ

-204 IDPRFTET
+204 IDPRYTET
-212 SKISSQHLYINPG
+212 SKISSQHFYINPG
-225 KDALFLLSLLHV
+225 KDALFLLTLLHV
-237 IFDQGIEEKTH
+237 IFQNGIREKTH
-248 LSNYLKGL
+248 LSDHLKGL
-256 EEIKEIVKEY
+256 EDIKKIAKQY
-266 SPKKTALLIGID
+266 TPKKTAHLIGIE
-278 SLEIQKIAKD
+278 STEIQKIATD
-288 FMNSKTAVCYGRM
+288 FLNSETAVCYGRM

-338 IDLVYMTGIQGKVGN
+338 IDLVFMTGAQGKVGN

-382 EGEGQIKMFIC
+382 KGKGQIKMFIC

-400 SAPNGKKM
+400 STPNGKKL
-408 EKALEKLDFMV
+408 EKALEELEFMV

-430 YANIILPTTNG
+430 YANIILPSTNG

-454 AIRNTAKLSEVLF
+454 AIRNTAKISEILF
-467 EKDENQKHDWEILN
+467 EKNENQKHDWQILN
-481 ELTERITEKK
+481 ELTERITGKK
-491 NSLTPEMMLD
+491 NISTPEMMLD
-501 NMFQYSPYKEANL
+501 HMFKFSPYNEENL
-514 SVNKLKENPNGIDLG
+514 SVKKLREHPNGIDLG
-529 SLQPL
+529 ALQPL
-534 LIKRIFTVDKKIN
+534 LTKRIFTLDKKIN
-547 VSPQIFIDD
+547 ISPKIFIDD
-556 LKRLDKELY
+556 LKRLDKEFFKY
-565 KDTKEEETK
+565 NNEEK
-574 YPFALIGRRHLRNNN
+574 INYPFALIGRRHLRNNN

-599 KGKNRCTVLMSSK
+599 KGKNRCTVLMNSK
-612 DANNLSITDHQK
+612 DAQNLSILNHQK
-624 IKIISNVGSIELPV
+624 VKLTSNVGSIILPV

-653 GFGHNRNGTKIKL
+653 GFGHNRRGTKIKL
-666 AEENA
+666 AEKNA
-671 GESINDLTDDNKIDK
+671 GESINDLTDDFKIDQ

-700 ITKKNS
+700 SI
-706 LK
+706 

>member
-1 MLDNKIHYRTCNL
+1 MSENKIHYRTCNL

-19 GLEITYKEKKV
+19 GLEITHKEKKV

-44 FICPKSLALKDLYED
+44 FICPKSQALKDLYED
-59 PDRLKTP
+59 KDRLKQP
-66 IKRTENGWQEISWTE
+66 LRKTEKGWEEISWVE

-100 AVATYQGN
+100 SVATYQGN
-108 PNVHNVGSMLYGGP
+108 PNVHNLGAMLYGAP

-132 YSATSADQL
+132 YSATSVDQL

-183 TAPGFPQKIKSIQ
+183 TAPGFSQKIKNIQ

-204 IDPRFTET
+204 IDPRYTET
-212 SKISSQHLYINPG
+212 SKISSQHFYINPG
-225 KDALFLLSLLHV
+225 KDALFLLTLLHV
-237 IFDQGIEEKTH
+237 IFQNGIREKTH
-248 LSNYLKGL
+248 LSDHLKGL
-256 EEIKEIVKEY
+256 EDIKKIVKQY
-266 SPKKTALLIGID
+266 PPKKTAHLIGIK
-278 SLEIQKIAKD
+278 STEIQKIATD
-288 FMNSKTAVCYGRM
+288 FLNSETAVCYGRM

-338 IDLVYMTGIQGKVGN
+338 IDLVFMTGAQGKVGN

-382 EGEGQIKMFIC
+382 KGEGQIKMFIC

-400 SAPNGKKM
+400 STPNGKKL
-408 EKALEKLDFMV
+408 EKALEELEFMV

-430 YANIILPTTNG
+430 YANIILPSTNG

-454 AIRNTAKLSEVLF
+454 AIRNTAKISEILF
-467 EKDENQKHDWEILN
+467 EKNENQKHDWQILN
-481 ELTERITEKK
+481 ELTERITGKK
-491 NSLTPEMMLD
+491 NISTPEMMLD
-501 NMFQYSPYKEANL
+501 HMFKFSPYYEENL
-514 SVNKLKENPNGIDLG
+514 SVKKLREHPNGIDLG
-529 SLQPL
+529 ALQPL
-534 LIKRIFTVDKKIN
+534 LTKRIFTLDKKIN
-547 VSPQIFIDD
+547 ISPKIFIDD
-556 LKRLDKELY
+556 LKRLDKEFF
-565 KDTKEEETK
+565 KDNNEEK
-574 YPFALIGRRHLRNNN
+574 INYPFALIGRRHLRNNN

-599 KGKNRCTVLMSSK
+599 KGKNRCTVLMNSK
-612 DANNLSITDHQK
+612 DAQNLSILNHQK
-624 IKIISNVGSIELPV
+624 VKLTSNVGSIILPV

-653 GFGHNRNGTKIKL
+653 GFGHNRGGTKIKL
-666 AEENA
+666 AEKNA
-671 GESINDLTDDNKIDK
+671 GESINDLTDDFKIDQ

-700 ITKKNS
+700 SI
-706 LK
+706 

>member
-1 MLDNKIHYRTCNL
+1 
-14 CEAMC
+14 MC
-19 GLEITYKEKKV
+19 GLKITYKEKKV

-44 FICPKSLALKDLYED
+44 YICPKSLALKDLYED
-59 PDRLKTP
+59 SDRLKTP
-66 IKRTENGWQEISWTE
+66 IKRVENGWKKISWTE
-81 AFDEVEIQIK
+81 AFDEVEHQIK
-91 KIQEKYGNN
+91 KIQEQYGND

-108 PNVHNVGSMLYGGP
+108 PNVHNLGSMLYGGP

-183 TAPGFPQKIKSIQ
+183 TAPGFSQKIKNIQ
-196 KRGGKVIN
+196 KRGGEVIN
-204 IDPRFTET
+204 IDPRYTET
-212 SKISSQHLYINPG
+212 SKISSDHFFINPG
-225 KDALFLLSLLHV
+225 KDALLLLSLLNV
-237 IFDQGIEEKTH
+237 IFEQGIDEKTH
-248 LSNYLKGL
+248 LSSHLKGL
-256 EEIKEIVKEY
+256 EEIKEIIKQY
-266 SPKKTALLIGID
+266 PPQKTASIIGID
-278 SLEIQKIAKD
+278 SLEIQKIAKN

-307 YGGICQWLI
+307 FGGICQWLI
-316 NVLNIV
+316 NVINIV
-322 TNNMDKVGGA
+322 TNNMDKAGGA
-332 MFTKPA
+332 MFTKAA
-338 IDLVYMTGIQGKVGN
+338 IDLVFMTGMKGKVGN

-359 RVHNL
+359 RVHDL

-377 DEILT
+377 DEMIV
-382 EGEGQIKMFIC
+382 EGEGQIKMLIC

-400 SAPNGKKM
+400 STPNGKKL
-408 EKALEKLDFMV
+408 EKALEGLDFMV

-430 YANIILPTTNG
+430 YANIILPSTNG

-467 EKDENQKHDWEILN
+467 EKDENQKHDWQILN
-481 ELTERITEKK
+481 ELTERITGKK
-491 NSLTPEMMLD
+491 NPLTPEMMLD
-501 NMFQYSPYKEANL
+501 SMFQFSSYKDANL
-514 SVNKLKENPNGIDLG
+514 SVKKLKENPNGIDLG
-529 SLQPL
+529 ALQPL
-534 LIKRIFTVDKKIN
+534 LTKRIFTPDKKIN
-547 VSPQIFIDD
+547 ISPKFFIND
-556 LKRLDKELY
+556 LKRLDKELFNANGED
-565 KDTKEEETK
+565 KTN

-599 KGKNRCTVLMSSK
+599 KGKNRCTVLMCPK
-612 DANNLSITDHQK
+612 DANNLSITNHQK
-624 IKIISNVGSIELPV
+624 IRITSNVGSIELPV

-653 GFGHNRNGTKIKL
+653 GFGHNRQGTKIKL

-671 GESINDLTDDNKIDK
+671 GESINDLTDDYNIDK
-686 LTGNANFSGTRVKV
+686 LTGNVNFSGTRVKV
-700 ITKKNS
+700 N
-706 LK
+706 L

>member
-1 MLDNKIHYRTCNL
+1 MLENKIHYRTCNL

-19 GLEITYKEKKV
+19 GLKITYKEKKV

-44 FICPKSLALKDLYED
+44 YICPKSQALKDLYED
-59 PDRLKTP
+59 SDRLKTP
-66 IKRTENGWQEISWTE
+66 IKRTENGWEKISWTE
-81 AFDEVEIQIK
+81 AFDEVEYQIK
-91 KIQEKYGNN
+91 KIQEKYSND

-108 PNVHNVGSMLYGGP
+108 PNVHNLGAMLYGGP

-183 TAPGFPQKIKSIQ
+183 TAPGFSKKIKNIQ
-196 KRGGKVIN
+196 KRGGEVIN
-204 IDPRFTET
+204 IDPRYTET
-212 SKISSQHLYINPG
+212 SKISSNHFFINPG
-225 KDALFLLSLLHV
+225 KDALLLLSLLHV
-237 IFDQGIEEKTH
+237 IFEQGIDEKTH
-248 LSNYLKGL
+248 LSNHLKGL
-256 EEIKEIVKEY
+256 NEIKEIVKKY
-266 SPKKTALLIGID
+266 PPQKTASIIGID
-278 SLEIQKIAKD
+278 DFEIQKIAKD
-288 FMNSKTAVCYGRM
+288 FINSETAVCYGRM

-307 YGGICQWLI
+307 FGGICQWLI
-316 NVLNIV
+316 NVINIV

-338 IDLVYMTGIQGKVGN
+338 IDLVFMTGMQGKVGN

-359 RVHNL
+359 RVHDL

-377 DEILT
+377 DEMLVK
-382 EGEGQIKMFIC
+382 GEGQIKMLIS

-400 SAPNGKKM
+400 STPNGKKL
-408 EKALEKLDFMV
+408 EKALEQLDYMV

-430 YANIILPTTNG
+430 YANIILPSTNG

-467 EKDENQKHDWEILN
+467 EKDENQKHDWQILN
-481 ELTERITEKK
+481 ELTERITGNK
-491 NSLTPEMMLD
+491 NSLTPEKMLD
-501 NMFQYSPYKEANL
+501 SMFQFSSYKDANL
-514 SVNKLKENPNGIDLG
+514 SVKKLKDNPSGIDLG
-529 SLQPL
+529 ALQPHL
-534 LIKRIFTVDKKIN
+534 TKRIFTTDKKIN
-547 VSPQIFIDD
+547 ISPKFFIDD
-556 LKRLDKELY
+556 LKRLDQELFNVVDED
-565 KDTKEEETK
+565 KIN

-589 SWMHNSKLLM
+589 SWMHNSELLM

-612 DANNLSITDHQK
+612 DANNLSITNHQQ
-624 IKIISNVGSIELPV
+624 IRIISNVGSIELPV

-653 GFGHNRNGTKIKL
+653 GFGHNREGTKIKL

-671 GESINDLTDDNKIDK
+671 GESINDLTDDHKIDR

-700 ITKKNS
+700 R
-706 LK
+706 L

>member
-122 FLKSLKTKQK
+122 FLKSLRTKQK

-467 EKDENQKHDWEILN
+467 EKDENQKHDWQILN

-700 ITKKNS
+700 IT
-706 LK
+706 

>member
-1 MLDNKIHYRTCNL
+1 MLENKIHYRTCNL

-19 GLEITYKEKKV
+19 GLKITYKEKKV

-44 FICPKSLALKDLYED
+44 YICPKSQALKDLYED
-59 PDRLKTP
+59 SDRLKTP
-66 IKRTENGWQEISWTE
+66 IKRTENGWEKISWTE
-81 AFDEVEIQIK
+81 AFDEVEYQIK
-91 KIQEKYGNN
+91 KIQEKYGND

-108 PNVHNVGSMLYGGP
+108 PNVHNLGAMLYGGP

-141 PHHIASLKMFGHQML
+141 PHHVASLKMFGHQML

-183 TAPGFPQKIKSIQ
+183 TAPGFSKKIKNIQ
-196 KRGGKVIN
+196 KRGGEVIN
-204 IDPRFTET
+204 IDPRYTET
-212 SKISSQHLYINPG
+212 SKISSNHFFINPG
-225 KDALFLLSLLHV
+225 KDALLLLSLLHV
-237 IFDQGIEEKTH
+237 IFEQGIDEKTH
-248 LSNYLKGL
+248 LSNHLKGL
-256 EEIKEIVKEY
+256 NEIKEIVKKY
-266 SPKKTALLIGID
+266 PPQKTASIIGID
-278 SLEIQKIAKD
+278 DFEIQKIAKD
-288 FMNSKTAVCYGRM
+288 FINSETAVCYGRM

-307 YGGICQWLI
+307 FGGICQWLI
-316 NVLNIV
+316 NVINIV

-338 IDLVYMTGIQGKVGN
+338 IDLVFMTGMQGKVGN

-359 RVHNL
+359 RVHDL

-377 DEILT
+377 DEMLVK
-382 EGEGQIKMFIC
+382 GEGQIKMLIS

-400 SAPNGKKM
+400 STPNGKKL
-408 EKALEKLDFMV
+408 EKALEQLDYMV

-430 YANIILPTTNG
+430 YANIILPSTNG

-467 EKDENQKHDWEILN
+467 EKDENQKHDWQILN
-481 ELTERITEKK
+481 ELTERITGNK
-491 NSLTPEMMLD
+491 NSLTPEKMLD
-501 NMFQYSPYKEANL
+501 SMFQFSSYKDANL
-514 SVNKLKENPNGIDLG
+514 SVKKLKDNPSGIDLG
-529 SLQPL
+529 ALQPHL
-534 LIKRIFTVDKKIN
+534 TKRIFTTDKKIN
-547 VSPQIFIDD
+547 ISPKFFIDD
-556 LKRLDKELY
+556 LKRLDQELFNVVDED
-565 KDTKEEETK
+565 KIN

-589 SWMHNSKLLM
+589 SWMHNSELLM

-612 DANNLSITDHQK
+612 DANNLSITNHQQ
-624 IKIISNVGSIELPV
+624 IRIISNVGSIELPV

-653 GFGHNRNGTKIKL
+653 GFGHNREGTKIKL

-671 GESINDLTDDNKIDK
+671 GESINDLTDDHKIDR

-700 ITKKNS
+700 GF
-706 LK
+706 

>member
-225 KDALFLLSLLHV
+225 KDALFLLSFLHV

-454 AIRNTAKLSEVLF
+454 AIRNTAKLSKVLF
-467 EKDENQKHDWEILN
+467 EKDENQKHDWQILN

-700 ITKKNS
+700 IT
-706 LK
+706 

>member
-1 MLDNKIHYRTCNL
+1 MLENKIHYRTCNL

-19 GLEITYKEKKV
+19 GLKITYKEKKV

-44 FICPKSLALKDLYED
+44 YICPKSQALKDLYED
-59 PDRLKTP
+59 SDRLKTP
-66 IKRTENGWQEISWTE
+66 IKRTENGWEKISWIE
-81 AFDEVEIQIK
+81 AFDEIEHQIK
-91 KIQEKYGNN
+91 KIQEKYGND

-108 PNVHNVGSMLYGGP
+108 PNVHNLGAMLYGGP

-183 TAPGFPQKIKSIQ
+183 TAPGFSKKIKNIQ
-196 KRGGKVIN
+196 KRGGEVIN
-204 IDPRFTET
+204 IDPRYTET
-212 SKISSQHLYINPG
+212 SKISSNHFFINPG
-225 KDALFLLSLLHV
+225 KDALLLLSLLHV
-237 IFDQGIEEKTH
+237 IFEQGIDEKTH
-248 LSNYLKGL
+248 LSNHLKGL
-256 EEIKEIVKEY
+256 NEIKEIVKKY
-266 SPKKTALLIGID
+266 PPQKTASIIGID
-278 SLEIQKIAKD
+278 DFEIQKIAKD
-288 FMNSKTAVCYGRM
+288 FINSETAVCYGRM

-307 YGGICQWLI
+307 FGGICQWLI
-316 NVLNIV
+316 NVINIV

-338 IDLVYMTGIQGKVGN
+338 IDLVFMTGMQGKVGN

-359 RVHNL
+359 RVHDL

-377 DEILT
+377 DEMLVK
-382 EGEGQIKMFIC
+382 GEGQIKMLIS

-400 SAPNGKKM
+400 STPNGKKL
-408 EKALEKLDFMV
+408 EKALEQLDYMV

-430 YANIILPTTNG
+430 YANIILPSTNG

-467 EKDENQKHDWEILN
+467 EKDENQKHDWQILN
-481 ELTERITEKK
+481 ELTERITGNK
-491 NSLTPEMMLD
+491 NSLTPEKMLD
-501 NMFQYSPYKEANL
+501 SMFQFSSYKDANL
-514 SVNKLKENPNGIDLG
+514 SVKKLKDNPSGIDLG
-529 SLQPL
+529 ALQPHL
-534 LIKRIFTVDKKIN
+534 TKRIFTPDKKIN
-547 VSPQIFIDD
+547 ISPKFFIDD
-556 LKRLDKELY
+556 LKRLDQELFNVEDED
-565 KDTKEEETK
+565 KIN

-589 SWMHNSKLLM
+589 SWMHNSELLM

-612 DANNLSITDHQK
+612 DANNLSITNHQQ
-624 IKIISNVGSIELPV
+624 IRIISNVGSIELPV

-653 GFGHNRNGTKIKL
+653 GFGHNREGTKIKL

-671 GESINDLTDDNKIDK
+671 GESINDLTDDHKIDR

-700 ITKKNS
+700 R
-706 LK
+706 L

>member
-237 IFDQGIEEKTH
+237 IFVQGIEEKTH

-547 VSPQIFIDD
+547 VSPKIFIDD
-556 LKRLDKELY
+556 LKRLNKELC

-700 ITKKNS
+700 ITQKKA
-706 LK
+706 L

>member
-1 MLDNKIHYRTCNL
+1 MLENKIHYRTCNL

-19 GLEITYKEKKV
+19 GLKITYKEKKV

-44 FICPKSLALKDLYED
+44 YICPKSLALKDLYED
-59 PDRLKTP
+59 SDRLKTP
-66 IKRTENGWQEISWTE
+66 IKRVENGWKKISWTE
-81 AFDEVEIQIK
+81 AFDEVEHQIK
-91 KIQEKYGNN
+91 KIQEQYSND

-108 PNVHNVGSMLYGGP
+108 PNVHNLGSMLYGGP

-183 TAPGFPQKIKSIQ
+183 TAPGFSQKIKNIQ
-196 KRGGKVIN
+196 KRGGEVIN
-204 IDPRFTET
+204 IDPRYTET
-212 SKISSQHLYINPG
+212 SKISSDHFFINPG
-225 KDALFLLSLLHV
+225 KDALLLLSLLHV
-237 IFDQGIEEKTH
+237 IFEQGIDKKTH
-248 LSNYLKGL
+248 LSSHLKGL
-256 EEIKEIVKEY
+256 EEIKKIIKQY
-266 SPKKTALLIGID
+266 PPQKTASIIGID
-278 SLEIQKIAKD
+278 SLEIQKIAKN

-307 YGGICQWLI
+307 FGGICQWLI
-316 NVLNIV
+316 NVINIV
-322 TNNMDKVGGA
+322 TNNMDKAGGA
-332 MFTKPA
+332 MFTEAA
-338 IDLVYMTGIQGKVGN
+338 IDLVFMTGMKGKVGN

-359 RVHNL
+359 RVHDL

-377 DEILT
+377 DEMIV
-382 EGEGQIKMFIC
+382 EGEGQIKMLIC

-400 SAPNGKKM
+400 STPNGKKL
-408 EKALEKLDFMV
+408 EKALEGLDFMV

-430 YANIILPTTNG
+430 YANIILPSTNG

-467 EKDENQKHDWEILN
+467 EKDENQKHDWQILN
-481 ELTERITEKK
+481 ELTERITGKK
-491 NSLTPEMMLD
+491 NPLTPEMMLD
-501 NMFQYSPYKEANL
+501 SMFQFSSYKDANL
-514 SVNKLKENPNGIDLG
+514 SVKKLKENPSGIDLG
-529 SLQPL
+529 ALQPL
-534 LIKRIFTVDKKIN
+534 LTKRIFTPDKKIN
-547 VSPQIFIDD
+547 ISPKFFIND
-556 LKRLDKELY
+556 LKRLDKELFNANGED
-565 KDTKEEETK
+565 KTN

-599 KGKNRCTVLMSSK
+599 KGKNRCTVLMCPK
-612 DANNLSITDHQK
+612 DANNLSITNHQK
-624 IKIISNVGSIELPV
+624 IRITSNVGSIELPV

-653 GFGHNRNGTKIKL
+653 GFGHNRQGTKIKL

-671 GESINDLTDDNKIDK
+671 GESINDLTDDYNIDK
-686 LTGNANFSGTRVKV
+686 LTGNVNFSGTRVKV
-700 ITKKNS
+700 N
-706 LK
+706 L

>member
-1 MLDNKIHYRTCNL
+1 MSENKIHYRTCNL

-19 GLEITYKEKKV
+19 GLEITHKEKKV

-44 FICPKSLALKDLYED
+44 FICPKSQALKDLYED
-59 PDRLKTP
+59 KDRLKQP
-66 IKRTENGWQEISWTE
+66 LRRTEKGWEEISWEE

-100 AVATYQGN
+100 SVATYQGN
-108 PNVHNVGSMLYGGP
+108 PNVHNLGAMLYGAP

-132 YSATSADQL
+132 YSATSVDQL

-183 TAPGFPQKIKSIQ
+183 TAPGFSQKIKNIQ

-204 IDPRFTET
+204 IDPRYTET
-212 SKISSQHLYINPG
+212 SKISSQHFYINPG
-225 KDALFLLSLLHV
+225 KDALFLLTLLHV
-237 IFDQGIEEKTH
+237 IFQNGIREKTH
-248 LSNYLKGL
+248 LSDHLKGL
-256 EEIKEIVKEY
+256 EDIKKIVKQY
-266 SPKKTALLIGID
+266 PPKKTAHLIGIK
-278 SLEIQKIAKD
+278 STEIQKIATD
-288 FMNSKTAVCYGRM
+288 FLNSETAVCYGRM

-338 IDLVYMTGIQGKVGN
+338 IDLVFMTGAQGKVGN

-382 EGEGQIKMFIC
+382 KGEGQIKMFIC

-400 SAPNGKKM
+400 STPNGKKL
-408 EKALEKLDFMV
+408 EKALEELEFMV

-430 YANIILPTTNG
+430 YANIILPSTNG

-454 AIRNTAKLSEVLF
+454 AIRNTAKISEILF
-467 EKDENQKHDWEILN
+467 EKNENQKHDWQILN
-481 ELTERITEKK
+481 ELTERITGKK
-491 NSLTPEMMLD
+491 NISTPEMMLD
-501 NMFQYSPYKEANL
+501 HMFKFSPYYEENL
-514 SVNKLKENPNGIDLG
+514 SVKKLREHPNGIDLG
-529 SLQPL
+529 ALQPL
-534 LIKRIFTVDKKIN
+534 LTKRIFTLDKKIN
-547 VSPQIFIDD
+547 ISPKIFIDD
-556 LKRLDKELY
+556 LKRLDKEFF
-565 KDTKEEETK
+565 KDNNEEK
-574 YPFALIGRRHLRNNN
+574 INYPFALIGRRHLRNNN

-599 KGKNRCTVLMSSK
+599 KGKNRCTVLMNSK
-612 DANNLSITDHQK
+612 DAQNLSILNHQK
-624 IKIISNVGSIELPV
+624 VKLTSNVGSIILPV

-653 GFGHNRNGTKIKL
+653 GFGHNRRGTKIKL
-666 AEENA
+666 AEKNA
-671 GESINDLTDDNKIDK
+671 GESINDLTDDFKIDQ

-700 ITKKNS
+700 SI
-706 LK
+706 